1 MSEDAI
7 FEQIHNVV
15 IAGSGPAGLTAAIY
29 AGRADLNPVMIAG
42 FDEGGQLVDTT
53 DVENYPAFPEGIMG
67 PDLIEAMRK
76 QAARFGTQ
84 FLKGDIQSV
93 DLSARPFTLSLEGG
107 KTVRAKTLIIST
119 GASARWLGQEN
130 ETKLRKGGGGVS
142 ACATCDGFFYRG
154 KEVAVIGGGDTAME
168 EATFLTKFATKVSVI
183 HRRDQ
188 LRASKIMQERAFH
201 NEKIEFIWDSV
212 VDEVL
217 SGDDDKIR
225 ALAVRNVKTDETS
238 ELAVGGLFLAIG
250 HIPNT
255 KFLGGQL
262 ELDKTGFIK
271 VAEPTTAT
279 NVAGVFAC
287 GDVMDPIYKQAV
299 TAAGTGCRA
308 AIDAEK
314 FLEAETG

>member
-7 FEQIHNVV
+7 FEEIHNVV

-29 AGRADLNPVMIAG
+29 AGRADLKPVLVAG

-76 QAARFGTQ
+76 QAERFGTR
-84 FLKGDIQSV
+84 FMKGDIQSV
-93 DLSARPFTLSLEGG
+93 DLSVRPFTLSLEGG
-107 KTVRAKTLIIST
+107 KTIRTKTLIIST

-142 ACATCDGFFYRG
+142 ACATCDGFFYKG
-154 KEVAVIGGGDTAME
+154 KELAVIGGGDTAME

-188 LRASKIMQERAFH
+188 LRASKIMQERAFQ

-255 KFLGGQL
+255 KFLAGQI
-262 ELDKTGFIK
+262 ELDETGFIK

-279 NVAGVFAC
+279 SVEGVFAC
-287 GDVMDPIYKQAV
+287 GDVMDPLYKQAI

-314 FLEAETG
+314 FLEAEAG